1 MNIFMGKKVVVEID
15 HQSLVS
21 IFKKALNKCPPRLQ
35 RMLQV
40 KKYDIELKYKPGKQ
54 LIIADILSHAYLKNQ
69 EDENF
74 DNEIQ
79 AQV

>member
-1 MNIFMGKKVVVEID
+1 
-15 HQSLVS
+15 
-21 IFKKALNKCPPRLQ
+21 
-35 RMLQV
+35 MLQV
-40 KKYDIELKYKPGKQ
+40 KKYDIEFKYKPGKQ
-54 LIIADILSHAYLKNQ
+54 LIIADILSHASLKNQ